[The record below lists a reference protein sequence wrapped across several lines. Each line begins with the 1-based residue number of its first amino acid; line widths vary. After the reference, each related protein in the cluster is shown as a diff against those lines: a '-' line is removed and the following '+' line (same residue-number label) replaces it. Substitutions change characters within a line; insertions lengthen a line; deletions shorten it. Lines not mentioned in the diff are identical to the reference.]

1 MKQWWLWDI
10 ITIITFQDQD
20 FHLWSELGLTM
31 INTSR
36 SWNIFRCV
44 IESEVTLECLL
55 DIFFLDSWF
64 FIWSFSLK
72 QYINIKITIKGY
84 QNYKARERR
93 PWSRLAI
100 IICPVFYP
108 RQITSYCPHQKTSFI
123 DNFDK
128 TSWGLLISED
138 WALTIRAGSRLQIHR
153 TSHNAFLWSHLI
165 FWPRIPRPQW

>member
-1 MKQWWLWDI
+1 
-10 ITIITFQDQD
+10 
-20 FHLWSELGLTM
+20 M

-44 IESEVTLECLL
+44 IRSSDVTLKRLL
-55 DIFFLDSWF
+55 EIFFLDSWF

-100 IICPVFYP
+100 IIICPVFYPP

-128 TSWGLLISED
+128 TSWGGGLLISE
-138 WALTIRAGSRLQIHR
+138 HR
-153 TSHNAFLWSHLI
+153 DSQDKSQSAFLWSHLI
-165 FWPRIPRPQW
+165 FWPRIPSPLALVIMRQCWAMSGNV

>member
-1 MKQWWLWDI
+1 
-10 ITIITFQDQD
+10 
-20 FHLWSELGLTM
+20 M

-44 IESEVTLECLL
+44 IRSSDVTLECLL
-55 DIFFLDSWF
+55 EIFFLDSWF

-100 IICPVFYP
+100 IIICPVFYPP

-128 TSWGLLISED
+128 TSWGLLISD
-138 WALTIRAGSRLQIHR
+138 PR
-153 TSHNAFLWSHLI
+153 TVHWESELGPDTGQVTWLSCDNIWYLPPVYSPDPVIMRQCEAMSENV
-165 FWPRIPRPQW
+165 

>member
-1 MKQWWLWDI
+1 
-10 ITIITFQDQD
+10 
-20 FHLWSELGLTM
+20 M

-44 IESEVTLECLL
+44 IQSSDVTLVCLL
-55 DIFFLDSWF
+55 EIFFLDSWF

-100 IICPVFYP
+100 IIICPVFYPP

-128 TSWGLLISED
+128 TRSWGGLLISEHWESQD
-138 WALTIRAGSRLQIHR
+138 KSQ
-153 TSHNAFLWSHLI
+153 SAFLWSHLI
-165 FWPRIPRPQW
+165 FWPRISPPSDNAAMLGNERECLERAEGGKGYCFTQWMIHC

>member
-1 MKQWWLWDI
+1 
-10 ITIITFQDQD
+10 
-20 FHLWSELGLTM
+20 M

-44 IESEVTLECLL
+44 IRSSDVTLKRLL
-55 DIFFLDSWF
+55 EIFFLDSWF

-100 IICPVFYP
+100 IIICPVFYPP
-108 RQITSYCPHQKTSFI
+108 RQITSYCPRQKTSFI

-128 TSWGLLISED
+128 TSWGGLLISEHWD
-138 WALTIRAGSRLQIHR
+138 SRYSGQVTIC
-153 TSHNAFLWSHLI
+153 FLVITFDILAPYSPAPVI
-165 FWPRIPRPQW
+165 MRQCEAMSGNV